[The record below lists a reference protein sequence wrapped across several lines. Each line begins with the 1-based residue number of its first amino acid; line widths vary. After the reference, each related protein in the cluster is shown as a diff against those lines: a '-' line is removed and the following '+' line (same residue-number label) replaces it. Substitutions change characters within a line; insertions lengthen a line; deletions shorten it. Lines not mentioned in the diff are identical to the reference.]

1 MKTPKRRHWRH
12 FGVFIVNFIH
22 ISYIVLL
29 FSLLTLNNGCA
40 GAVIVNSETLQC
52 FFKFLFI
59 IPHVSDYIA
68 DKEFVKK
75 EVKTYQVISLNHN
88 LVFVPFSKSSYDRN
102 KSPLVKNYPWNCII
116 VTINNKD
123 QLQHM

>member
-1 MKTPKRRHWRH
+1 ML
-12 FGVFIVNFIH
+12 FLVFIF
-22 ISYIVLL
+22 
-29 FSLLTLNNGCA
+29 
-40 GAVIVNSETLQC
+40 
-52 FFKFLFI
+52 

-102 KSPLVKNYPWNCII
+102 KSPLVKNYP
-116 VTINNKD
+116 
-123 QLQHM
+123 